1 MSDKKITELPPGSD
15 LAAMDLLAKV
25 DDPNGAP
32 VTQKIT
38 GAMLRI
44 FIGCQ
49 LYQGRYP
56 SAPDDPTLPALSYP
70 LGGGGLSQ
78 WDIPTQQ
85 WV

>member
-1 MSDKKITELPPGSD
+1 MADKKITELPPGSD

-25 DDPNGAP
+25 DDPNGSP

-38 GAMLRI
+38 GAMLRT
-44 FIGCQ
+44 FIGGQ
-49 LYQGRYP
+49 IYQGRAP
-56 SAPDDPTLPALSYP
+56 SAPDDPTLPALNYP
-70 LGGGGLSQ
+70 INGGGLEQ